1 MNEKTQRIASG
12 AAVSTAALIVICN
25 FFSNLSLLSG
35 GTLKVPS
42 IFYVSNGIHIIALV
56 AVAALFFMGQKKF
69 GIGGIVI
76 ALYFAYACFSSITAI
91 IDNPAIYN
99 FHGTSETSY
108 RMMGMLFSI
117 LRSGLFAAAGGLF
130 FAGWRKSDSRNSL
143 KTIGGVMAIIGAI
156 CGVIANGFLS
166 TTLLPTTTA
175 ALNNIVIGTALF
187 IISLP
192 PLEAEALQSQTA
204 SASAY
209 SSQASQTPS
218 ATQLTELKQLLDQ
231 GIITQEEF
239 DEQKKHFLQG

>member
-25 FFSNLSLLSG
+25 FFSNLSLLSDRA
-35 GTLKVPS
+35 LKVPS
-42 IFYVSNGIHIIALV
+42 SLYVSSGICIIALV

-99 FHGTSETSY
+99 FHGTSVTSY
-108 RMMGMLFSI
+108 RMMRMLFSV
-117 LRSGLFAAAGGLF
+117 LCSGLFAAAGGLL
-130 FAGWRKSDSRNSL
+130 FAGWRKSDNRNSL
-143 KTIGGVMAIIGAI
+143 KNIGGVMAIIGAI
-156 CGVIANGFLS
+156 CGVIANVTILS
-166 TTLLPTTTA
+166 TATA
-175 ALNNIVIGTALF
+175 ALYDIAIGVALF

-192 PLEAEALQSQTA
+192 RLETEALQSQTA

-239 DEQKKHFLQG
+239 YEQKKRFLQS

>member
-1 MNEKTQRIASG
+1 MNEKTQRIISG
-12 AAVSTAALIVICN
+12 TAVGTAALIVICK
-25 FFSNLSLLSG
+25 FFSNLSLLSNG
-35 GTLKVPS
+35 ALKVS
-42 IFYVSNGIHIIALV
+42 SVFYVSNGIHIIALV

-76 ALYFAYACFSSITAI
+76 ALYFAYACFSSITAV

-108 RMMGMLFSI
+108 RMMGMFFSV
-117 LRSGLFAAAGGLF
+117 LSSGLFAAAGGLL
-130 FAGWRKSDSRNSL
+130 FAGWRKGDSRNSL
-143 KTIGGVMAIIGAI
+143 KTIGGVISIIGAI
-156 CGVIANGFLS
+156 CGVIASVLLS
-166 TTLLPTTTA
+166 ATTA
-175 ALNNIVIGTALF
+175 ALCDIAVGAALF

-192 PLEAEALQSQTA
+192 PIDAEASQSQTA

-218 ATQLTELKQLLDQ
+218 AAQLTELKQLLDQ

-239 DEQKKHFLQG
+239 YEQKQRFLQS